1 MMRAL
6 QVIKAAHLFYLF
18 FSWICRSLSQAAHFK
33 ETQLETLL
41 SDKQD
46 QTEFQAD
53 GWKIFKIHLEIHY

>member
-1 MMRAL
+1 M
-6 QVIKAAHLFYLF
+6 
-18 FSWICRSLSQAAHFK
+18 CRSPSHTAHFK